1 LTLNIKGNS
10 DFDALKTEF
19 NRISLPDLNSAVEET
34 GWLEVY
40 GNYADNA
47 GDALASISATIDRL
61 QCEYDGLK
69 TDFDA
74 SKKNL
79 KELNK
84 LVTDANETADNY
96 DDWYEKYELV
106 QYYVLDAISEY
117 KQTVKDLKSEYT
129 TVANQGLLIDAQERE
144 ITTYTDYAKDVNAA
158 ITKLSGLNTASTE
171 KEYAALGDAINL
183 LKSDFNGLTDDQKAS
198 IDYQTVQAK
207 INRIQTEYDALTNTD
222 NPDYTYAKTAAYNP
236 EKKNYDI
243 YRDLESRVASE
254 RAAMPGNAEKIST
267 QKDTLLADVNSL
279 LTNVNAEIKNLQY
292 AGYDLLTEDN
302 KATVDDEVAAYKEQL
317 SELKTQVTD
326 FKTSI
331 NNISGG
337 SLLVLI
343 ENKTITNNRTALED
357 DYAALA
363 GKIATSKKPYETNY
377 NSYKAALNKLEAS
390 GKVLDE
396 AVTTV
401 GDFANETLTRSSKTY
416 TIARTKDAI
425 EAKKEELKNNVS
437 KLSYTEEPDE
447 LKVGDFTVD
456 GVAALFV
463 KRYEQ
468 KQLLDRL
475 DALKDADGL
484 YTQVEALIDPT
495 STYLTVTIDELN
507 NDLYAVGQLIQTSQ
521 YNIKGDYEDAIGDT
535 RYDSYN
541 GTDFY
546 EIVSDGSDILF
557 SKVKTDADGDY
568 DDIVAELEAL
578 KEKIKA
584 NKYVL
589 GDINKDGKVAI
600 NDYDA
605 LRDIIIEKSEI
616 SDELD
621 KLRYDVNGD
630 EEVNI
635 GDVQNVV
642 AIITGKFQGLSAARR
657 AAAADTSGDAVSLRS
672 IGEGISRK
680 LSVLLDNTVA
690 YTGAQFDITLPEG
703 VTLNGVNLTAR
714 SAGLDVVFNEVAKGI
729 YRVLI
734 SSLDNISFQGN
745 EGSIVDLDVEVSPS
759 YDGSGVSLAN
769 VITTDVAAR
778 AYHLDADAEATG
790 IATVSATTYVK
801 EKIYSVGGQLLDGLK
816 KGVNIIRGNDG
827 STKKVMHK

>member
-1 LTLNIKGNS
+1 
-10 DFDALKTEF
+10 
-19 NRISLPDLNSAVEET
+19 
-34 GWLEVY
+34 
-40 GNYADNA
+40 
-47 GDALASISATIDRL
+47 
-61 QCEYDGLK
+61 
-69 TDFDA
+69 
-74 SKKNL
+74 
-79 KELNK
+79 
-84 LVTDANETADNY
+84 
-96 DDWYEKYELV
+96 
-106 QYYVLDAISEY
+106 
-117 KQTVKDLKSEYT
+117 
-129 TVANQGLLIDAQERE
+129 
-144 ITTYTDYAKDVNAA
+144 
-158 ITKLSGLNTASTE
+158 
-171 KEYAALGDAINL
+171 
-183 LKSDFNGLTDDQKAS
+183 
-198 IDYQTVQAK
+198 
-207 INRIQTEYDALTNTD
+207 
-222 NPDYTYAKTAAYNP
+222 
-236 EKKNYDI
+236 
-243 YRDLESRVASE
+243 
-254 RAAMPGNAEKIST
+254 MPGNAEKIST
-267 QKDTLLADVNSL
+267 QKATLLADVNSL

-363 GKIATSKKPYETNY
+363 GEIATSKKPYETNY
-377 NSYKAALNKLEAS
+377 NSYKAALDKLEAS

-401 GDFANETLTRSSKTY
+401 GDFANEALTRSSNTY
-416 TIARTKDAI
+416 TIALTKYAI
-425 EAKKEELKNNVS
+425 EAKKEELKDNVS
-437 KLSYTEEPDE
+437 LLSYTEEPDE

-495 STYLTVTIDELN
+495 STYLTVTTDELN
-507 NDLYAVGQLIQTSQ
+507 DDLYAVGQLIQASQ

-546 EIVSDGSDILF
+546 EFVYSAPNILF
-557 SKVKTDADGDY
+557 SKVKTDAAEDY
-568 DDIVAELEAL
+568 DDIVEALEAL
-578 KEKIKA
+578 KEKINE

-589 GDINKDGKVAI
+589 GDINKDGRVTVS
-600 NDYDA
+600 DYDA
-605 LRDIIIEKSEI
+605 LRDIVILKEEI
-616 SDELD
+616 AVELD
-621 KLRYDVNGD
+621 ALRYDVNADD
-630 EEVNI
+630 EINVA
-635 GDVQNVV
+635 DVQNVV
-642 AIITGKFQGLSAARR
+642 AIITGKFQGVNAARR
-657 AAAADTSGDAVSLRS
+657 VAFAPAAASTSSDAAS
-672 IGEGISRK
+672 IQAVGEGISRK
-680 LSVLLDNTVA
+680 LSVLLNNSVA
-690 YTGAQFDITLPEG
+690 YTGAQFDVTLPEG
-703 VTLNGVNLTAR
+703 VTLEGVNLTAR
-714 SAGLDVVFNEVAKGI
+714 SAGLDVVFNEIASGI

-734 SSLDNISFQGN
+734 TSLDNITFQGN
-745 EGSIVDLDVEVSPS
+745 EGSIVDLDVEVSPN
-759 YDGSGVSLAN
+759 YDGSGVSLDN
-769 VITTDVAAR
+769 VVTTDAAAR
-778 AYHLDADAEATG
+778 AYHLDTQSEATG

-827 STKKVMHK
+827 STKKIIRK